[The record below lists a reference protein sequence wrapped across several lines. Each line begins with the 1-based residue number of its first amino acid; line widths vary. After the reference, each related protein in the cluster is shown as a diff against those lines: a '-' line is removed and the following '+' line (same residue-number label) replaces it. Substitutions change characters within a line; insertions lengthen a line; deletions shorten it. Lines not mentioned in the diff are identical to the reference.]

1 MNMKLR
7 FYLRGLGIGILVT
20 AIILTIAYRG
30 KTTPMT
36 DDEVR
41 ERAKQLGMEDK
52 YGSGTLADMQADGD
66 ETEPAAVA
74 ETGKAEDA
82 AAANTDKT
90 ENTAAADTGK
100 TDDAAATDT
109 DKTDD
114 TAAASDTDKT
124 NNTAAADTGKPDE
137 TAATA
142 DTDKT
147 DDIAVTDTD
156 KTDDTAAADTD
167 KTDDT
172 AVADTEKTDDTAAAD
187 TDKTDET
194 TATDTGKTEQTAE
207 TDSENGSDDQAD
219 DESPVVSST
228 DTLFVV
234 SSGQG
239 SDTVAVNLKKAGL
252 VKDSAAFD
260 AYLCSKGYDKI
271 LRTGKHVIPA
281 GATEEQIA
289 KILTGA
295 GD

>member
-52 YGSGTLADMQADGD
+52 YGSGTLADMQADSG
-66 ETEPAAVA
+66 E
-74 ETGKAEDA
+74 AEDA
-82 AAANTDKT
+82 AAADVGKKDD
-90 ENTAAADTGK
+90 TAAASDTDK
-100 TDDAAATDT
+100 TDDATATDT

-114 TAAASDTDKT
+114 TATVSDTDKT

-147 DDIAVTDTD
+147 DHSAVTDTD
-156 KTDDTAAADTD
+156 KTDETA
-167 KTDDT
+167 
-172 AVADTEKTDDTAAAD
+172 
-187 TDKTDET
+187 
-194 TATDTGKTEQTAE
+194 ATDTGKTEQTAE

>member
-52 YGSGTLADMQADGD
+52 YGSGTLADMQADSG
-66 ETEPAAVA
+66 E
-74 ETGKAEDA
+74 AEDA
-82 AAANTDKT
+82 AAADVGKKDD
-90 ENTAAADTGK
+90 TAAASDTDK
-100 TDDAAATDT
+100 TDDATATDT

-114 TAAASDTDKT
+114 TAAVSDTDKT

-147 DDIAVTDTD
+147 DDTAVTDTD

-172 AVADTEKTDDTAAAD
+172 AVADTDKTDDTAVTD